1 MRGPADL
8 LAYRDEFPAT
18 KDKVFLGSH
27 TLSPL
32 SRRARAAVERFLD
45 VWEQKASAELVWFED
60 FIPEMRRV
68 EALYAGLIGADPD
81 EVCLVPSVSN
91 ALSSLASCFEFA
103 SGGRN
108 EIVISN
114 DEFPTDCVVWM
125 AQERRG
131 AKVVR
136 VDGRDVPDYA
146 AAMTERTAV
155 VSASRV
161 SYLDG
166 AMLDPHDLG
175 QACAEHGA
183 FYVIDDFHGSGVVPL
198 AVHDTQAHALVC
210 GALKYLLG
218 GPGVAF
224 LYVRADVSPT
234 LEPTTTGWFA
244 QDDFFAFDNSKLA
257 RATTAQRFAMG
268 TPGARRDLRRGGR
281 ARDRPRGRRRTD
293 PRTDARAHRLP
304 DRRSDRCRLPS
315 AHPAGARTPRCRR
328 LVRGPGLEARPR
340 TAPVRRRDRGRTP
353 RRDPR
358 VPALLLE
365 RGRHRCSARRAALTR
380 RPRGRREWMGGCCY
394 HSHRPA
400 GGLYQPTVTGKAS
413 SPRITKLGLHF
424 TSPSTRRSGTRRAS
438 VLNMTCASSRASG
451 APRQKWMPPP
461 NAVSAA

>member
-32 SRRARAAVERFLD
+32 SGRARAAVERFLD
-45 VWEQKASAELVWFED
+45 IWEQKASAELVWFED

-91 ALSSLASCFEFA
+91 ALSSLASCFDFGA
-103 SGGRN
+103 ARN

-131 AKVVR
+131 ARVVR
-136 VDGRDVPDYA
+136 VDGRDAPDYE
-146 AAMTERTAV
+146 AAMNGRTAV

-166 AMLDPHDLG
+166 AMLDPHELG
-175 QACAEHGA
+175 RACAAHDA

-218 GPGVAF
+218 GPGLAF
-224 LYVRADVSPT
+224 LYVRADISQT
-234 LEPTTTGWFA
+234 LEPTATGWFA
-244 QDDFFAFDNSKLA
+244 QDDFFAFDNSKLD

-268 TPGARRDLRRGGR
+268 TPAPAAIYAAGAGLEIVHEVGVERIRERTLELTGYLIDAATDAGYDVRTSREPERRGAVVSFEVPDSKHILERLLSEGVVVDERHGAIR
-281 ARDRPRGRRRTD
+281 ACPHFFSSEDD
-293 PRTDARAHRLP
+293 ID
-304 DRRSDRCRLPS
+304 
-315 AHPAGARTPRCRR
+315 
-328 LVRGPGLEARPR
+328 
-340 TAPVRRRDRGRTP
+340 
-353 RRDPR
+353 
-358 VPALLLE
+358 ALL
-365 RGRHRCSARRAALTR
+365 SALR
-380 RPRGRREWMGGCCY
+380 
-394 HSHRPA
+394 
-400 GGLYQPTVTGKAS
+400 
-413 SPRITKLGLHF
+413 
-424 TSPSTRRSGTRRAS
+424 
-438 VLNMTCASSRASG
+438 
-451 APRQKWMPPP
+451 
-461 NAVSAA
+461 